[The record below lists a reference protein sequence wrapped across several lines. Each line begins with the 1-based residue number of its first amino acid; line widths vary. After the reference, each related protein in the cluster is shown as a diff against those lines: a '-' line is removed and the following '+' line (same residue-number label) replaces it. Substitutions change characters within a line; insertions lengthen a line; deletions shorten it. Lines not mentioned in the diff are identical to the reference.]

1 MFKKVLKGLVIC
13 SFNFNL
19 KLPHFTLNYFYNNVY
34 VEFFTDGFSDCKP
47 ISSSVSEPFLN
58 NIGKK
63 EEDEEDKGPSYSVK
77 ELKAEMERKLF
88 NRNHSTSNH
97 ELGESNFQR
106 RPSFITMPRFVAS
119 FLDNAM

>member
-1 MFKKVLKGLVIC
+1 MI
-13 SFNFNL
+13 
-19 KLPHFTLNYFYNNVY
+19 FYSNVF
-34 VEFFTDGFSDCKP
+34 VEILTDSKP

-58 NIGKK
+58 KIGKK
-63 EEDEEDKGPSYSVK
+63 EEEEEEDKGPSYSVK
-77 ELKAEMERKLF
+77 ELKAEMEQKLF

-119 FLDNAM
+119 VRLG